1 MADTKQQDA
10 ESALLEEAQRVMPA
24 GGLGNLAL
32 DAVISEGRGAHIW
45 DVNGTE
51 YIDYLM
57 GSGPMIL
64 GHAHPEVN
72 DAVMAQLPKGA
83 TYFASNEP
91 SIRLAAELVDALPCA
106 DKVRFVSSGSEATF
120 YAMRAARAHRGR
132 DKMLKFEGGFHGMSD
147 YALMSMAPKQ
157 PGNFPQATPDTPGI
171 PHSVRDEML
180 IAPFNDAETAVSIIN
195 EHADALGGVIVE
207 PFQRLVPPAP
217 GFLEALREA
226 TSAHGIPLIFD
237 EVVTGFR
244 FSYGGAQTY
253 YGVTPDICA
262 LGKVIGGGYPLAAI
276 AGSEAIMAHFD
287 KKTAPEGT
295 FLPQIGTLSGN
306 PIAAVAGLA
315 TLAVLKRPGAY
326 EKLFDTGRQLKEG
339 LSDALN
345 DAGVPARVMGVDP
358 LFDVVFTDKDVHDYR
373 TTLQGDAEKLARF
386 NKLLRERGIFKGDSK
401 FYISL
406 AHDQAD
412 IDQTLDAFGAAVK
425 KL

>member
-1 MADTKQQDA
+1 
-10 ESALLEEAQRVMPA
+10 
-24 GGLGNLAL
+24 
-32 DAVISEGRGAHIW
+32 
-45 DVNGTE
+45 
-51 YIDYLM
+51 
-57 GSGPMIL
+57 
-64 GHAHPEVN
+64 
-72 DAVMAQLPKGA
+72 
-83 TYFASNEP
+83 
-91 SIRLAAELVDALPCA
+91 
-106 DKVRFVSSGSEATF
+106 
-120 YAMRAARAHRGR
+120 
-132 DKMLKFEGGFHGMSD
+132 
-147 YALMSMAPKQ
+147 MSMAPKQ

-315 TLAVLKRPGAY
+315 TLSVLKRPGAY

-412 IDQTLDAFGAAVK
+412 IDQTLDAFGAVVK